1 MGRVVTLYQTTDNR
15 QRTTILIVEDNQELI
30 DLIAQLLSTEHR
42 IMRAYNGKEALEL
55 MNTDNIDLVIT
66 DVMMP
71 VMSGME
77 LTHHLR
83 SNPLWSNIP
92 IIMLTAKRGEEA
104 RAEAY
109 TAGAD
114 AYITKPFSIGV
125 LKARIDNLLL
135 RKQQIAHAI
144 KVSGLAGLGQLHLT
158 SEDEAFV
165 QRCVECVQRH
175 LGDSAFDQQA
185 FADEVNMSKST
196 LYKRLKSLTG
206 MYTSAFIRHV
216 RMRAACQLLEAQP
229 HIRIA
234 ELAYAVGYNE
244 PKYFSSCF
252 KKDFG
257 MLPSEYAEKQADK
270 SLLQT

>member
-1 MGRVVTLYQTTDNR
+1 
-15 QRTTILIVEDNQELI
+15 
-30 DLIAQLLSTEHR
+30 
-42 IMRAYNGKEALEL
+42 MRAYNGKEALEL

-77 LTHHLR
+77 LTQHLR

-175 LGDSAFDQQA
+175 LGDSTFDQQA